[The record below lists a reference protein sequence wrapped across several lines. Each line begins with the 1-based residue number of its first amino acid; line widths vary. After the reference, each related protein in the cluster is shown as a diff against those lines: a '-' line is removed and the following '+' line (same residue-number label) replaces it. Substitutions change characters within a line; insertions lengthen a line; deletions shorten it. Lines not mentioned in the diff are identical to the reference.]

1 MKIEKIME
9 EDRRSV
15 EEINGYK
22 NNEKYNLTSFNCDN
36 NRIDMSRTYYSS
48 IREKYKH
55 IYKIILLVVI
65 LVFVSI
71 FTSIYIISLWHIN
84 KDIEKFSSNI
94 ENAKKDSVFLYLR
107 NIKLKRNIFYRD
119 TVSSNKEILNKDI
132 LKCSNFLY
140 LNLSILKEKI
150 ELSFFSKIGFYFK
163 KKNSFTL
170 FINLTEHIIKRFKD
184 TQNESKKET
193 ITDKNTGK
201 TKKFG
206 KENKEKNTNRNEG
219 NANIKTRS
227 DVSNEENPETNG
239 MNKTFSE
246 QLYIDIINQKTIY
259 LSFLS
264 INDSNN
270 RRHQDKCVFS
280 DYDCKYSI
288 VDILAYIEYICSCN
302 TEIYDKIKNSLRKY
316 KSTDHYDNTNRHK
329 NRLQYFI
336 KDNKEGINKKS
347 DLGNTSSEEET
358 SEKETIDDNREMKEK
373 IEEKNRSAKKNIDDN
388 RAVKEKIEVKNRR
401 AKKNIGDNRAVN
413 EKRNMEDKKDTR
425 NKRKI
430 RVVAGMK
437 YRRNI
442 GNIKDR
448 RNIKEKKKESNVK
461 GTKDSRNIRSLKNK
475 KIQRTMK
482 NRRNRKNDRA
492 YKKKNIKNTRNII
505 DIGSN
510 NDKNVNDC
518 NSNAYKNKYEK
529 SDLQNMIENFNNENT
544 YALYPETVAN
554 LKVLKE
560 VREAFFQIHKK
571 FKKIYSNYS

>member
-1 MKIEKIME
+1 ME

-15 EEINGYK
+15 EDINGYK

-107 NIKLKRNIFYRD
+107 SNLSNILQKKNLFIELNKDIKLKRNIFYRD

-246 QLYIDIINQKTIY
+246 QLYIDIINQKIIY

-270 RRHQDKCVFS
+270 RRHQDKCVLS

-302 TEIYDKIKNSLRKY
+302 TEIYDKIKKSLRKY

-347 DLGNTSSEEET
+347 DLGNTSYEEET
-358 SEKETIDDNREMKEK
+358 SEKETINDKREMKEK
-373 IEEKNRSAKKNIDDN
+373 IEEKNRSAKKNIDDK
-388 RAVKEKIEVKNRR
+388 KEM
-401 AKKNIGDNRAVN
+401 N

-461 GTKDSRNIRSLKNK
+461 GTKDSRNIRSLKNR

-482 NRRNRKNDRA
+482 NRRNRKNDLA
-492 YKKKNIKNTRNII
+492 FKKKNIKNTRDII

-510 NDKNVNDC
+510 NDKNVNEC
-518 NSNAYKNKYEK
+518 NSNTYKNKYEK
-529 SDLQNMIENFNNENT
+529 SDLQNMIENFNDENT
-544 YALYPETVAN
+544 YALYPETLAN
-554 LKVLKE
+554 FKVLKE

-571 FKKIYSNYS
+571 FKKIDSNYS

>member
-9 EDRRSV
+9 EDGRSV
-15 EEINGYK
+15 KDINGYK
-22 NNEKYNLTSFNCDN
+22 NNEKYNLTSFDCDN

-219 NANIKTRS
+219 NANIKTRA

-270 RRHQDKCVFS
+270 RKHQDKCVFS

-302 TEIYDKIKNSLRKY
+302 TEIYDKIKKSLRKC
-316 KSTDHYDNTNRHK
+316 KSTDHYDNTNSHK
-329 NRLQYFI
+329 NGLQYFI

-347 DLGNTSSEEET
+347 DLGNTSYEEET
-358 SEKETIDDNREMKEK
+358 SEKE
-373 IEEKNRSAKKNIDDN
+373 NIN
-388 RAVKEKIEVKNRR
+388 
-401 AKKNIGDNRAVN
+401 DNRAVN

-430 RVVAGMK
+430 RVVTGMK
-437 YRRNI
+437 YRQNI

-448 RNIKEKKKESNVK
+448 RNIKDKKKESNVK
-461 GTKDSRNIRSLKNK
+461 GTKDSRNIRSLKNRK
-475 KIQRTMK
+475 LQRTMK
-482 NRRNRKNDRA
+482 NRRNRKNDRVF
-492 YKKKNIKNTRNII
+492 KKKNIKNIRDII
-505 DIGSN
+505 DVGSN
-510 NDKNVNDC
+510 NDKNINDC

-529 SDLQNMIENFNNENT
+529 SDLQNMIENFNDENT